1 MITCQICKHD
11 FSRLRFKTERIKIC
25 TRCVNTLNEF
35 NEPASHA
42 QGRVREMLARGM
54 EKNALRDV
62 ETDVE
67 WKRNKASWTLQ
78 HFEVSVDQALA
89 DWITKLL
96 ADDKNSTKDF
106 KMLRAERRGLLRMD
120 GGDPYDYPKNW
131 REVASRIRAL
141 DKQCADCGDT
151 EFIQDVHHIIYLSR
165 NGTNRQENLVR
176 LCRPCHQKLHGF
188 EFDPPESFDSESL
201 SPIQFPQAGSTWSAP
216 GPVTKSSPPISPPGQ
231 SKQEAPA
238 PQQVSSPSHP
248 LELEPQRFDTQCTWC
263 HKELTTANYLI
274 IGQKVR
280 CPSCEKIFS
289 HGIPAAPPVEVAPTT
304 TASPMNNPHPTSD
317 THQFGSHKEHHR
329 PLASGVRTFELTRTE
344 SICRVGCEVELPA
357 TDRKRALNVVDYLLI
372 LSLAVIVGGAF
383 FLYWSGLP

>member
-1 MITCQICKHD
+1 MDTCQICKHD

-62 ETDVE
+62 ESDE
-67 WKRNKASWTLQ
+67 DWKRNKASWTLK
-78 HFEVSVDQALA
+78 HFEVSVDQALSG
-89 DWITKLL
+89 WITKLL

-141 DKQCADCGDT
+141 DRQCADCGDT
-151 EFIQDVHHIIYLSR
+151 VFIQDVHHIIYLSR
-165 NGTNRQENLVR
+165 HGTNRQENLVR

-188 EFDPPESFDSESL
+188 EFDPPESFDTESL
-201 SPIQFPQAGSTWSAP
+201 APIQFPKAGSSHPAP
-216 GPVTKSSPPISPPGQ
+216 GPVIPSPPISPPDK

-238 PQQVSSPSHP
+238 PRQVPLPPPP

-263 HKELTTANYLI
+263 HRKLTTASYLI
-274 IGQKVR
+274 TGQNVR
-280 CPSCEKIFS
+280 CPSCEKIFR
-289 HGIPAAPPVEVAPTT
+289 HDVPVE
-304 TASPMNNPHPTSD
+304 SPVEE
-317 THQFGSHKEHHR
+317 THQKSPIPPMHNPRSTTWVKQPSENT
-329 PLASGVRTFELTRTE
+329 AKN
-344 SICRVGCEVELPA
+344 EVELTVARTAQQNAEMSRPLFLSGYEGIP
-357 TDRKRALNVVDYLLI
+357 TLPKRSDSPYSRADIVFVGLLVSFAVLVIILLI
-372 LSLAVIVGGAF
+372 
-383 FLYWSGLP
+383 